1 MLFVIVFPIILGFV
15 ILKIKSFK
23 QNIKGDPM
31 ESKRIAAEKAVELV
45 KEGMKIG
52 LGTGSTAY
60 WAIQAIGRLVK
71 EEGLGIQAVA
81 TSVQSEQLAKE
92 WGIPMMPFAEVDML
106 DLTIDGADEVDA
118 ELNLIKGGG
127 GALLREKIVAAASK
141 QLIIIVDE
149 SKDVQRLGKFPLPV
163 EIVPFAYELTVK
175 KLQQLGCELKLRLS
189 GEELF
194 VTDNGNYIADC
205 EFGEITDPAALHDD
219 LNRIPGV
226 VDNGLF
232 IHMASLVIIGSADGS
247 IRSKARQ

>member
-1 MLFVIVFPIILGFV
+1 
-15 ILKIKSFK
+15 
-23 QNIKGDPM
+23 M

-45 KEGMKIG
+45 KDGMKVG

-60 WAIQAIGRLVK
+60 WAIQAIGRRVK
-71 EEGLGIQAVA
+71 EEGLTIQAVA

-92 WGIPMMPFAEVDML
+92 LGIPMMPFADVDVL
-106 DLTIDGADEVDA
+106 DLTIDGADEVDPA
-118 ELNLIKGGG
+118 LHLIKGGG

-149 SKDVQRLGKFPLPV
+149 SKDVKQLGKFPLPV
-163 EIVPFAYELTVK
+163 EIVPFAFELTVK
-175 KLQQLGCELKLRLS
+175 KLRKLGCEPKLRKK
-189 GEELF
+189 GEELY

-205 EFGEITDPAALHDD
+205 EFGAITDPEALHDD

-232 IHMASLVIIGSADGS
+232 IHMASLVIVGSADGS
-247 IRSKARQ
+247 IRSIPKE